1 MPITRRR
8 GRDSLLSRLES
19 PPRLGVLV
27 SHPIQYHAPLY
38 QELARRG
45 AVDLE
50 VAFLSTNGAQPYH
63 DPAFGVT
70 LAWNIDLLGGYRS
83 TVLARRPLTDKAAW
97 LASLRR
103 WLRGK
108 DIVVLH
114 GHSDPD
120 MLLAAAT
127 CRLLGVP
134 YLLRVASHAEP
145 SANGWRRV
153 ARHLVA
159 GAVVR
164 SAAGALPIGQRNA
177 AFYQRYGRIP
187 HYLAPYS
194 VDNDRFQAVSEAARP
209 ARSERLAA
217 LGLDPGR
224 PTVVFSGKLIEQK
237 RPLDLVHAV
246 GRCGGDTKP
255 APPGDGTRRSQGETY
270 VGHLSL
276 AFLGFLNQAEIPVW
290 YAFGDV
296 LALPSRRE
304 PWGLVVN
311 EGMACGLVPVV
322 SDAVGCA
329 ADLVEGVGEVF
340 PVGDVAALSAALI
353 RACAD
358 VQDRRQRVR
367 SRLSR
372 FTLAQTAS
380 GYEQAAIALGRQ
392 RAGRACE

>member
-1 MPITRRR
+1 MPTTRPRTPD
-8 GRDSLLSRLES
+8 GLVSQLKS
-19 PPRLGVLV
+19 PPRLGVLA
-27 SHPIQYHAPLY
+27 SHPIQYQAPLY

-50 VAFLSTNGAQPYH
+50 VAFLSRDGAQPYH

-83 TVLARRPLTDKAAW
+83 TLVARRPLAGKAAW

-103 WLRGK
+103 WLRGR

-134 YLLRVASHAEP
+134 YLLRGDSHAEP
-145 SANGWRRV
+145 SASGWRRIT
-153 ARHLVA
+153 RHLVA

-164 SAAGALPIGQRNA
+164 AAAGALPVGQRNA

-194 VDNDRFQAVSEAARP
+194 VDNDRFQAMSEAARP
-209 ARSERLAA
+209 ARAERLAA

-224 PTVVFSGKLIEQK
+224 LTVIFSGKLIGQK
-237 RPLDLVHAV
+237 RPLDLVHAIARFS
-246 GRCGGDTKP
+246 GNLNLLLL
-255 APPGDGTRRSQGETY
+255 GDGPLRAQVQGYEGQLP
-270 VGHLSL
+270 VRC
-276 AFLGFLNQAEIPVW
+276 LGFVNQAELPEW
-290 YAFGDV
+290 YGCGDV
-296 LALPSRRE
+296 LALPSGRE

-329 ADLVEGVGEVF
+329 TDLVEGVGEVF
-340 PVGDVAALSAALI
+340 PVGDIAALAAALT
-353 RACAD
+353 RATAD
-358 VQDRRQRVR
+358 VRDRRERVR
-367 SRLSR
+367 GRLSR

-380 GYEQAAIALGRQ
+380 GYEQAATALGRPH
-392 RAGRACE
+392 AGRPGE